1 MTMVSTCYSQPAAIG
16 FGERRLG
23 TCLRTTE
30 DHVDHRYGL
39 VGKRQA
45 HTIILIT
52 WRSLDR
58 NEVAIDILL
67 LPFLGGGEDHWVSS
81 GKASGRLVGRD
92 REYADIRLKF
102 YLVG

>member
-1 MTMVSTCYSQPAAIG
+1 
-16 FGERRLG
+16 
-23 TCLRTTE
+23 
-30 DHVDHRYGL
+30 
-39 VGKRQA
+39 
-45 HTIILIT
+45 
-52 WRSLDR
+52 
-58 NEVAIDILL
+58 VAIDILL